1 MKKRLVQRLLLV
13 FLRSMTSKKSDCQQ
27 LCQCRFLS
35 FPTLFF
41 FQFLD
46 QKRNL
51 LFFSPKS
58 FQETLILML
67 ETSKTIV
74 VSVDQTALK
83 ISLQGVSN
91 LGNERVGLD
100 SFVNKACYCYD
111 VIREGIKAYLI
122 SHGQSSKS
130 FLRNGIPRYIHGRG
144 IHLETTKFSRWY
156 ENVSYNWCFFQNRKS
171 GIGNQSDHN
180 NTMAFKWYTIS
191 WLYWVK
197 YHIPVFPLWNNCSNA
212 CNTLN
217 VSEIRLHAIFGLQEL
232 PILLC
237 LRFFPVP
244 PYVKIQSYL

>member
-41 FQFLD
+41 SIPWPKEKLTFQ
-46 QKRNL
+46 
-51 LFFSPKS
+51 S

-74 VSVDQTALK
+74 VSIDQTALK

-91 LGNERVGLD
+91 LGNEGVGLD
-100 SFVNKACYCYD
+100 SFIVNKAYYCYD

-171 GIGNQSDHN
+171 GIGNQSDHSY
-180 NTMAFKWYTIS
+180 TMAFKWYTIS
-191 WLYWVK
+191 ELNTTYQFSHCEIIVVMPV
-197 YHIPVFPLWNNCSNA
+197 IPQMYQKFDCTQYLAFKNYLFCFVCAFSQSPL
-212 CNTLN
+212 T
-217 VSEIRLHAIFGLQEL
+217 
-232 PILLC
+232 
-237 LRFFPVP
+237 
-244 PYVKIQSYL
+244 

>member
-1 MKKRLVQRLLLV
+1 MISSQTHFTWFVWSKSSSFFQKMAALAKKLFFSEFVIFLLFWRKDLFNAFCWFFSV
-13 FLRSMTSKKSDCQQ
+13 VWHRKRATVNSFANADFFLFR
-27 LCQCRFLS
+27 
-35 FPTLFF
+35 LFF

-51 LFFSPKS
+51 LFFSLPS

-74 VSVDQTALK
+74 VSIDQTALK

-91 LGNERVGLD
+91 LGNEGVGLD
-100 SFVNKACYCYD
+100 SFVNKAYYCYD

-171 GIGNQSDHN
+171 GIGNQSDH
-180 NTMAFKWYTIS
+180 S
-191 WLYWVK
+191 
-197 YHIPVFPLWNNCSNA
+197 
-212 CNTLN
+212 
-217 VSEIRLHAIFGLQEL
+217 
-232 PILLC
+232 
-237 LRFFPVP
+237 
-244 PYVKIQSYL
+244 

>member
-1 MKKRLVQRLLLV
+1 MPIS
-13 FLRSMTSKKSDCQQ
+13 FFSD
-27 LCQCRFLS
+27 S
-35 FPTLFF
+35 FF

-74 VSVDQTALK
+74 VSIDQTALK

-91 LGNERVGLD
+91 LGNEGVGLD

-171 GIGNQSDHN
+171 GIGNQSDQSY
-180 NTMAFKWYTIS
+180 TMAFKWYTTYE
-191 WLYWVK
+191 LNTT
-197 YHIPVFPLWNNCSNA
+197 YHFSHCEIIVVMPVIPQMYQKFDCTQYLAFKNYLFCFVCAFSQSPL
-212 CNTLN
+212 T
-217 VSEIRLHAIFGLQEL
+217 
-232 PILLC
+232 
-237 LRFFPVP
+237 
-244 PYVKIQSYL
+244 